1 MRSFLQTLLAIVTL
15 GMITPGCGRTD
26 KTPAQADVM
35 DVTLLVPAMN

>member
-15 GMITPGCGRTD
+15 GMFTPGCGNRD
-26 KTPAQADVM
+26 KSAADTAPR

>member
-1 MRSFLQTLLAIVTL
+1 MRSFLQTLLAVITL

-26 KTPAQADVM
+26 KAPVEAALM

>member
-26 KTPAQADVM
+26 KAPAEATAM